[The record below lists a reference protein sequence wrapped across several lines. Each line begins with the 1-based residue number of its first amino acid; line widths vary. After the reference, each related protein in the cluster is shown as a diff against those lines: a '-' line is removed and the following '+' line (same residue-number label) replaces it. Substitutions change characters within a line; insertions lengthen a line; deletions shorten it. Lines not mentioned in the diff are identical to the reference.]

1 MIYVQTIVAKYIKAV
16 ALERKPLPMQ
26 NIYIRILDNK
36 KMISKIAYLS
46 NISISDTLIEQLR
59 LVQKHENFMPM
70 ALIGMVANNILQANS

>member
-1 MIYVQTIVAKYIKAV
+1 
-16 ALERKPLPMQ
+16 MQ

-70 ALIGMVANNILQANS
+70 ALIGMFANNILQANS

>member
-1 MIYVQTIVAKYIKAV
+1 
-16 ALERKPLPMQ
+16 MQ
-26 NIYIRILDNK
+26 NIYIRIIDNK